1 MMNRQNSYPIATL
14 ILLLTCGLSFSQ
26 EYRIRGYG
34 VRENISH
41 PFVYTI
47 NQDPKG
53 FIWAGTGT
61 GLCRFDGFEF
71 STDVI
76 QDSITGV
83 VASISY
89 KDKSGALWFG
99 YQNGDIIR
107 YDGTDVRII
116 DTGDEIKSLVTGFA
130 ELDDGNMIF
139 ATQNNGIFLLNI
151 TSGEVSALQGVEQDM
166 YTSLLLSETTLL
178 LGKQEGLDVYKLV
191 NGGKEVSFGF
201 TVQELEYTK
210 VQDVQ
215 KTGGEQAF
223 WIATEDQ
230 GLYKLSTD
238 GIGYEI
244 SAIGSE
250 WNLSHENIQSVFEDQ
265 EGHLWLSSM
274 GNGVYRMHLTGTPV
288 KADEM
293 YNFNEDNGLVSNL
306 VKEVFQDLEGNIWVA
321 TYGEGINVIIPQAFS
336 IYNYDIKDLDNNIC
350 AVAATDDNTYY
361 LGGQQGLYRVRGGLD
376 QSAYKITGLPA
387 DRVTALWKDGDN
399 LLIGTE
405 SHGLYVLNLSTS
417 AVRAVSYRADANGR
431 SVNSITGDPEHVYL
445 GTRDGIYVL
454 DHHYAEIAHHTMG
467 ENLPHNNIQ
476 YVYLDHQGRL
486 LFATQTN
493 GIYQYRFDK
502 DVRSINVY
510 PVANIELDFRSI
522 AEDENGGLWA
532 ATYGFG
538 VFYIDGDSV
547 YRFTEATG
555 LKSDYCYSLVYTD
568 NQNIWVGHHMGVSRI
583 NTNTFKVSVYDMNVG
598 ITGDFNQNAV
608 CIDND
613 GRALFGTTE
622 GIVAYDPG
630 QEKTDMQ
637 PPFTNITG
645 LLISDQEYDF
655 NREIVLPYSIY
666 KLRIEFIGLDYSDPQ
681 TVTYQYKLE
690 GYDLDWSDVTDQDY
704 VNYPRI
710 EDGTYTFYIR
720 SYSNE
725 GLTQE
730 VPASIN
736 IRVKLPFWKTFWF
749 IALSVI
755 VVILGVY
762 FYIKIRER
770 KQKLLQ
776 EYLEKELA
784 ARTKEVVEQ
793 KEVIE
798 IKNRDITDS
807 ITYAK
812 RIQTSMLPPIKK
824 LQQYFS
830 GCFVFYSPRDIVSG
844 DFYWFDKV
852 TENKFVIVC
861 ADSTGHGVPGAFMS
875 MIGSTLIKD
884 ICTREIRNSPS
895 QALQALDAELSK
907 TLNQNLDDGSK
918 PSDGMDII
926 VCEIDLKTYY
936 VRFASAMRP
945 MIIYRNGEEVFVRG
959 SRNSI
964 GGHYER
970 EDNTFIDEGI
980 QLSKGDIIYM
990 FSDGYSDQFGG
1001 PMGKKF
1007 KMVRLKN
1014 LLQEIHDKPMEEQYN
1029 HVSNTF
1035 NQWKENYDQVDD
1047 VLFMGIKI

>member
-1 MMNRQNSYPIATL
+1 MNRQNSYPIVTL
-14 ILLLTCGLSFSQ
+14 ILLLTCGLSFPQ
-26 EYRIRGYG
+26 EYRIREYG
-34 VRENISH
+34 VFEGISH

-47 NQDPKG
+47 NQDANG

-61 GLCRFDGFEF
+61 GLCRFDGSEF
-71 STDVI
+71 DTDVI
-76 QDSITGV
+76 QDSISGV
-83 VASISY
+83 VAAISY

-99 YQNGDIIR
+99 YQNGNIIR
-107 YDGTDVRII
+107 YDGTDVWIV
-116 DTGDEIKSLVTGFA
+116 DTGDEIKSLITGFA
-130 ELDDGNMIF
+130 ELDDGNIIF
-139 ATQNNGIFLLNI
+139 ATQNNGIFLLNV
-151 TSGEVSALQGVEQDM
+151 TSGEVSILQGLEQDM
-166 YTSLLLSETTLL
+166 YASLLLSETTLL
-178 LGKQEGLDVYKLV
+178 LGKQEGLDVYELS
-191 NGGKEVSFGF
+191 NDGKEASFIF

-210 VQDVQ
+210 VQDIQ
-215 KTGGEQAF
+215 KVGGEQAF

-230 GLYKLSTD
+230 GLYKLSTTNTD
-238 GIGYEI
+238 YEI
-244 SAIGSE
+244 SVIGSE
-250 WNLSHENIQSVFEDQ
+250 WDLTRKNIQSVFEDP
-265 EGHLWLSSM
+265 EGYLWLSSG
-274 GNGVYRMHLTGTPV
+274 GNGVYKLHLTGTPV

-293 YNFNEDNGLVSNL
+293 YNFNEDNGLASNFI
-306 VKEVFQDLEGNIWVA
+306 KEVFRDLEGNMWVA
-321 TYGEGINVIIPQAFS
+321 TYGEGINILIPQAFT
-336 IYNYDIKDLDNNIC
+336 IFDFDIEDLNNNIS
-350 AVAATDDNTYY
+350 AIAATDENTYY
-361 LGGQQGLYRVRGGLD
+361 LGGQQGLYMVEGGLN
-376 QSAYKITGLPA
+376 QSVRKITGLPA
-387 DRVTALWKDGDN
+387 DGITALWQDDDN
-399 LLIGTE
+399 LLIGTK
-405 SHGLYVLNLSTS
+405 SHGLYVLHLPTF
-417 AVRAVSYRADANGR
+417 AVRMISYQADANGR
-431 SVNSITGDPEHVYL
+431 SVNSISGDPEYIYL

-454 DHHYAEIAHHTMG
+454 DHNYTEISHHTTG
-467 ENLPHNNIQ
+467 ERLPHNDIQ
-476 YVYLDHQGRL
+476 YVYVDHQGRL
-486 LFATQTN
+486 LFATQAK
-493 GIYQYRFDK
+493 GIYQYRFDQ
-502 DVRSINVY
+502 DGRSINLY

-532 ATYGFG
+532 ATYGYG

-555 LKSDYCYSLVYTD
+555 LKADYCYSLVYTD

-583 NTNTFKVSVYDMNVG
+583 NTNTFKVSVYDINVG
-598 ITGDFNQNAV
+598 ITGDFNQNAA

-622 GIVAYDPG
+622 GIVAYDPER
-630 QEKTDMQ
+630 EKTDKQ

-655 NREIVLPYSIY
+655 NREIVLPYSVY

-681 TVTYQYKLE
+681 TVSYQYKLE
-690 GYDLDWSDVTDQDY
+690 GYDLEWSDVTDQKN

-710 EDGTYTFYIR
+710 EDGDYTFYIR

-730 VPASIN
+730 VPASIS

-749 IALSVI
+749 IALSVVI
-755 VVILGVY
+755 VVLGVY

-770 KQKLLQ
+770 KQKQLQ

-812 RIQTSMLPPIKK
+812 RIQTSMLPPIKR
-824 LQQYFS
+824 LQQFFS

-852 TENKFVIVC
+852 TEEKFVIVC

-884 ICTREIRNSPS
+884 ICTREICNSPS
-895 QALQALDAELSK
+895 QALQALDAELRK

-926 VCEIDLKTYY
+926 VCEIDLKTNY
-936 VRFASAMRP
+936 VRFATAMRP

-970 EDNTFIDEGI
+970 EDNVFTDEGI

-1029 HVSNTF
+1029 HISNTF
-1035 NQWKENYDQVDD
+1035 IQWKENYDQVDD